1 MGGTRMSDLIPYLA
15 LAMTAVSITCWLVS
29 QRTRAYAID
38 EAVEEV
44 RAEARRACEFL
55 QDVAL
60 PHSGN
65 MANAVDSF
73 LVPWAMNDMA
83 SLRTVWPEW
92 FAHRDRHLL
101 PKPQEKLA

>member
-1 MGGTRMSDLIPYLA
+1 MTVTMGIIAGWTLA
-15 LAMTAVSITCWLVS
+15 GLFMTLWLFG
-29 QRTRAYAID
+29 QRTRAYSVD
-38 EAVEEV
+38 EAVAKARNEAC
-44 RAEARRACEFL
+44 RAVEFL

-73 LVPWAMNDMA
+73 LVPWACNDMA

-92 FAHRDRHLL
+92 FAYRDRHLL
-101 PKPQEKLA
+101 PQQPEKSA